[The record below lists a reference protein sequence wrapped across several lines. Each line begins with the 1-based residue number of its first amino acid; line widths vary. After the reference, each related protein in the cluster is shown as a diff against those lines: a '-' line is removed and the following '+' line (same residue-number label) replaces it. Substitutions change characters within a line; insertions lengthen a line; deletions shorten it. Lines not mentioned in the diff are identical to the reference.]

1 MLALFN
7 EQGARAR
14 RMWREIDNCAGRLTI
29 FMLILTAFETFFIM
43 YVQTEELK
51 LFKAQQGQFY
61 LDF

>member
-1 MLALFN
+1 V
-7 EQGARAR
+7 
-14 RMWREIDNCAGRLTI
+14 
-29 FMLILTAFETFFIM
+29 LILTAFETFFIM